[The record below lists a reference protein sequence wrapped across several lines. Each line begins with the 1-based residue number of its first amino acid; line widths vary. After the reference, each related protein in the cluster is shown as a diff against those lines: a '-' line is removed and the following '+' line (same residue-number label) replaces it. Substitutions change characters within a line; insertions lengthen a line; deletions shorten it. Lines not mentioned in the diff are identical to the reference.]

1 MSDVSCM
8 CSVMV
13 GLLLLCW
20 CACVVL
26 AAMLLFVVWCMLQTS
41 SMLLLCSS
49 LFVPCACSFWRWLA
63 SQASGVLAESQ
74 ELAFFCQRWQTQAS
88 IFFDEQANFQK
99 FACARLASI
108 LAEKVE

>member
-1 MSDVSCM
+1 
-8 CSVMV
+8 MV

-20 CACVVL
+20 CGCAVL
-26 AAMLLFVVWCMLQTS
+26 DAMCLFVVVCCLVHVEV
-41 SMLLLCSS
+41 LIHAFAVLIA
-49 LFVPCACSFWRWLA
+49 FVSCACSFWRWLA

-74 ELAFFCQRWQTQAS
+74 EPAFFCQRWQTQAS
-88 IFFDEQANFQK
+88 IFFDEQANFQR